1 MKVLA
6 PEMQV
11 FMEYLHDRKLKLTP
25 HRQLILDTFLE
36 NEGHR
41 SVEDI
46 YRVVRAQDPRIGYT
60 TVYRTMKLLADS
72 GLAREIDLADG
83 ITRYEHLYNHEHHD
97 HMICTS
103 CGRVI
108 EFYSPEI
115 EALQD
120 QMADNFGFQPTH
132 HSLRLWG
139 ICHECQKEEIHSSAP
154 PGAQPRVRVKG
165 LVG

>member
-11 FMEYLHDRKLKLTP
+11 FMEYLQTHNLKLTP
-25 HRQLILDTFLE
+25 HRQLILDTFLN

-46 YRVVRAQDPRIGYT
+46 YRVVRQKDPRVGYT
-60 TVYRTMKLLADS
+60 TVYRTMKLLADC

-97 HMICTS
+97 HMICMQ
-103 CGRVI
+103 CGASI
-108 EFYSPEI
+108 EFYDAEI
-115 EALQD
+115 EAVQDEASEQLGFKVLDHKLQIY
-120 QMADNFGFQPTH
+120 G
-132 HSLRLWG
+132 L
-139 ICHECQKEEIHSSAP
+139 CSSC
-154 PGAQPRVRVKG
+154 RKS
-165 LVG
+165 